1 MMAGVAAVTQRA
13 NENLSADV
21 DGTKVY
27 GITGD
32 LTWDMSGASLFVS
45 GVWTNVDSPNTGGDS
60 NPWGVTIQG
69 GYFVTES
76 VEAFV
81 RYEYMD
87 FDPSTRTKVA
97 QYDGFTV
104 GGNWF
109 INSSVKF
116 SADFSYNFS
125 SLAAGAFV
133 ASSAGFRA
141 DEPGEDGQWAI
152 RAQLQ
157 LLF

>member
-1 MMAGVAAVTQRA
+1 MMVGVAAVTQRA
-13 NENLSADV
+13 NENLSAAA

-27 GITGD
+27 GVTGD
-32 LTWDMSGASLFVS
+32 FTWDMSGASLFVS
-45 GVWTNVDSPNTGGDS
+45 GVWTNVDSPTGDDS

-69 GYFVTES
+69 GYFVTET

-116 SADFSYNFS
+116 SADFSYNFA
-125 SLAAGAFV
+125 SLASGAFV
-133 ASSAGFRA
+133 SSSAGFRT
-141 DEPGEDGQWAI
+141 DEPGEDGQWAV